1 MLPAEIKRFV
11 RKSGVLFFGRFPRL
25 HRIPFG
31 PNKGRKIFTSFDIS
45 PRMYFGIDEP
55 WIAELTQRHI
65 NPGDVVYDIG
75 AHIGYTVLL
84 FTQKVGN
91 TGIVHAFEILP
102 SVAEGFL
109 RKTIE
114 ANDFNN
120 VVIHAVGLSNL
131 EQTLEL
137 PIGETMM
144 TTLYPRASKGCKTEL
159 CKVVRLDDYRVFA
172 HLPMPSLIKI
182 DIEGAEVDCLLGA
195 LNIIKKCHPLLII
208 EFHSLDLLSKGH
220 TILDSLGYVITT
232 QKSIVDKQF
241 LQNTDRFHESVFC
254 SLLNGFSP
262 K

>member
-1 MLPAEIKRFV
+1 MVPTAIKRFV
-11 RKSGVLFFGRFPRL
+11 RKSSSLFFGRFPRI

-31 PNKGRKIFTSFDIS
+31 PNKGRKIFISFDIS

-55 WIAELTQRHI
+55 WIAELAQRHI

-75 AHIGYTVLL
+75 AHIGYTVLQ
-84 FTQKVGN
+84 FVQNVGDA
-91 TGIVHAFEILP
+91 GIVHAFEILP

-114 ANDFNN
+114 ANNFNN

-144 TTLYPRASKGCKTEL
+144 TSLSSGASKGRKTEL
-159 CKVVRLDDYRVFA
+159 CKVVRLDDYVALA
-172 HLPMPSLIKI
+172 HLPLPSLIKI
-182 DIEGAEVDCLLGA
+182 DIEEAEVDCLLGA
-195 LNIIKKCHPLLII
+195 LNIIEKCHPLLII

-241 LQNTDRFHESVFC
+241 LQDTDWFHESVFC
-254 SLLNGFSP
+254 SSLNGFSP